1 MTKFTCSS
9 IVFLLLLVLLT
20 IDMSPM
26 AVEGKIKICERPSSK
41 FKGLCMS
48 RLDCETLCNSE
59 GFTDG
64 ECEGFRRRCICKKPC

>member
-1 MTKFTCSS
+1 MAKFTSSS

-20 IDMSPM
+20 IEMSSM
-26 AVEGKIKICERPSSK
+26 AVEGKIKICENPSSK

-48 RLDCETLCNSE
+48 DLDCKKHCTSE

-64 ECEGFRRRCICKKPC
+64 ECKGFRLRCFCKKPC